1 MADTGQSVIQS
12 TLEKMKVY
20 APGVSVNAADSAR
33 CLDIMQKMLDGWSNQ
48 RLACYA
54 NLEQSFPLVA
64 NKQSYTIG
72 PTGSPDITAPRPL
85 AILTGPGAA
94 YLVDVNQNRYP
105 INVIEQDQ
113 WNAIGLLNETSDL
126 PDTLFYDPQFPLGII
141 NIFPLPLLAYTV
153 YFDARLQLQSIANL
167 ATAFSLPPGY
177 IQAIID
183 NLALKAWSYFKQ
195 GNPPDWMVLEARES
209 LGDIKRTN
217 IKQSPAPYDTAV
229 VSRAASTYN
238 IYNDSTNRG
247 NG

>member
-1 MADTGQSVIQS
+1 MADTAMSAIQS

-33 CLDIMQKMLDGWSNQ
+33 MLDIMQKMLDSWSNE
-48 RLACYA
+48 RLTCYA

-153 YFDARLQLQSIANL
+153 YFDARLQLQSISNL

-177 IQAIID
+177 MKAIID
-183 NLALKAWSYFKQ
+183 NLAVEAWPWFKQ
-195 GNPPDWMVLEARES
+195 GDPPLKMVETAGKS
-209 LGDIKRTN
+209 LGNIKRTN
-217 IKQSPAPYDTAV
+217 IKQSPAPYDSAV

-238 IYNDSTNRG
+238 IYSDTVNRG
-247 NG
+247 N

>member
-1 MADTGQSVIQS
+1 MADTAMSAIQS

-33 CLDIMQKMLDGWSNQ
+33 MLDIMQKMLDSWSNE

-54 NLEQSFPLVA
+54 NIEQSFPLVA

-94 YLVDVNQNRYP
+94 YLVDVNQNPYP

-153 YFDARLQLQSIANL
+153 YFDARLQLQSISNL

-177 IQAIID
+177 MKAIID
-183 NLALKAWSYFKQ
+183 NLAVEAWPWFKQ
-195 GNPPDWMVLEARES
+195 GDPPLKMVETAGKS
-209 LGDIKRTN
+209 LGNIKRTN
-217 IKQSPAPYDTAV
+217 IKQSPAPYDSAV

-238 IYNDSTNRG
+238 IYSDTVNRG
-247 NG
+247 N

>member
-1 MADTGQSVIQS
+1 MADTASSVIQS
-12 TLEKMKVY
+12 TLEKMRVY
-20 APGVSVNAADSAR
+20 SPGVSVNAADSAR
-33 CLDIMQKMLDGWSNQ
+33 MLDVMQKMLDSWSNE

-64 NKQSYTIG
+64 NKQAYTIG
-72 PTGSPDITAPRPL
+72 TGGDINAPRPL

-94 YLVDVNQNRYP
+94 YLVDVNQNRYQ

-153 YFDARLQLQSIANL
+153 YFDARLQLQSISNL

-177 IQAIID
+177 MKAIID
-183 NLALKAWSYFKQ
+183 NLAIEGWPYFKK
-195 GNPPDWMVLEARES
+195 GDPPAWMIENASRS
-209 LGDIKRTN
+209 LGNIKRTN

>member
-1 MADTGQSVIQS
+1 MADTAMSAIQS

-33 CLDIMQKMLDGWSNQ
+33 MLDIMQKMLDSWSNE

-54 NLEQSFPLVA
+54 NIEQSFPLVA

-153 YFDARLQLQSIANL
+153 YFDARLQLQSISNL

-177 IQAIID
+177 MKAIID
-183 NLALKAWSYFKQ
+183 NLAVEAWPWFKQ
-195 GNPPDWMVLEARES
+195 GDPPLKMVETAGKS
-209 LGDIKRTN
+209 LGNIKRTN
-217 IKQSPAPYDTAV
+217 IKQSPAPYDSAV

-238 IYNDSTNRG
+238 IYSDTVNRG
-247 NG
+247 N

>member
-1 MADTGQSVIQS
+1 MSAIQS

-33 CLDIMQKMLDGWSNQ
+33 MLDIMQKMLDSWSNE

-54 NLEQSFPLVA
+54 NLEQSFQLVPS
-64 NKQSYTIG
+64 KQSYTIG
-72 PTGSPDITAPRPL
+72 PTGAPDIVAPRPL

-94 YLVDVNQNRYP
+94 YLVDVNQNHYQ

-153 YFDARLQLQSIANL
+153 YFDARLQLQSISNL

-177 IQAIID
+177 MKAIID
-183 NLALKAWSYFKQ
+183 NLSIEAWSYFKQ
-195 GNPPDWMVLEARES
+195 GNPPQWMVENASKS
-209 LGDIKRTN
+209 LGNIKRTN
-217 IKQSPAPYDTAV
+217 IRQSPAPYDTAV

-238 IYNDSTNRG
+238 IYTDSVNRG
-247 NG
+247 N

>member
-1 MADTGQSVIQS
+1 MADTAMSAIQS
-12 TLEKMKVY
+12 ALEKMKVY

-33 CLDIMQKMLDGWSNQ
+33 MLDIMQKMLDSWSNE

-153 YFDARLQLQSIANL
+153 YFDARLQLQSISNL

-177 IQAIID
+177 MKAIID
-183 NLALKAWSYFKQ
+183 NLAVEAWPWFKQ
-195 GNPPDWMVLEARES
+195 GDPPLKMVETAGKS
-209 LGDIKRTN
+209 LGNIKRTN
-217 IKQSPAPYDTAV
+217 IKQSPAPYDSAV

-238 IYNDSTNRG
+238 IYSDTVNRG
-247 NG
+247 N

>member
-1 MADTGQSVIQS
+1 MADTAMSAIQS

-33 CLDIMQKMLDGWSNQ
+33 MLDIMQKMLDSWSNE

-54 NLEQSFPLVA
+54 NLDQSFPLVA

-105 INVIEQDQ
+105 INVVEQDQ

-153 YFDARLQLQSIANL
+153 YFDARLQLQSISNL

-177 IQAIID
+177 MKAIID
-183 NLALKAWSYFKQ
+183 NLAVEAWPWFKQ
-195 GNPPDWMVLEARES
+195 GDPPLKMVETAGKS
-209 LGDIKRTN
+209 LGNIKRTN
-217 IKQSPAPYDTAV
+217 IKQSPAPYDSAV

-238 IYNDSTNRG
+238 IYSDTVNRG
-247 NG
+247 N